1 MISVHPPYLET
12 WDTGKSGPEM
22 PLDAMMTLVTA
33 LLGLGAMRTFEKM
46 NGRSK

>member
-1 MISVHPPYLET
+1 
-12 WDTGKSGPEM
+12 M